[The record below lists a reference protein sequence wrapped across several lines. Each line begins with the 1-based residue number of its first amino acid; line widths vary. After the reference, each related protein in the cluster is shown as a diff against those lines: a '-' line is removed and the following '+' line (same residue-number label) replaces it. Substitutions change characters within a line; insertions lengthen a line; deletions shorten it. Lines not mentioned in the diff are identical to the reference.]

1 MRFRDTRNV
10 CFNLNISNKDLAD
23 LAYSRLT
30 PHLRDKLGSHVFSTL
45 AKFYNGL
52 WTVKAESKSLG
63 ASLGLAISLG
73 MSAMLTRSSIVVSH
87 RTTKRLTCA

>member
-10 CFNLNISNKDLAD
+10 CFNLNISNKDLVD

-30 PHLRDKLGSHVFSTL
+30 PHLRDKLESHVFSML

-52 WTVKAESKSLG
+52 WTVKAEPKSLG

-73 MSAMLTRSSIVVSH
+73 MSVMLTRSSIVASH